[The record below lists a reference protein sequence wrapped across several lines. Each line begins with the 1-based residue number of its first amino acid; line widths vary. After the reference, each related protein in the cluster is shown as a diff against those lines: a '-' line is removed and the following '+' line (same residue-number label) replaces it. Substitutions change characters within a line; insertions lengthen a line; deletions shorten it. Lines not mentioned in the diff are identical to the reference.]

1 MYRAPARGWSSLGNC
16 PNLAKILFVQRVALR
31 GRHVYFRSNYLGC
44 PWPGPGPGP
53 AGSRERRFYGWRRGM
68 VMREGERRAAACRGA
83 LPAARE
89 HPRAQGIPRP
99 TSPAGEFGSL
109 IYTDSLSEKT
119 F

>member
-1 MYRAPARGWSSLGNC
+1 MLGNC

-68 VMREGERRAAACRGA
+68 VMSEGKGERCRPGSA
-83 LPAARE
+83 SSGRE
-89 HPRAQGIPRP
+89 HPRAQGIPHPASP
-99 TSPAGEFGSL
+99 TGQLSSP
-109 IYTDSLSEKT
+109 IYSDSLLEKA